1 MGLFDFIRLKF
12 GFRFYTKRQIQA
24 YQFKAIQ
31 KNFTLAQ
38 AKSSYYA
45 SYNEGKNF
53 LTWGDFFAL
62 PIIDKTILMN
72 HFDELNSAGLKRMDV
87 EAYACDKEARKDYT
101 GYYKDRYVV
110 GLSSGTSGNKGL
122 YLTDKALTKK
132 LPFVF
137 LARSGL
143 SLKYLPFKIMFCLRV
158 FSQGFA
164 DINSPLIKLNYVST
178 MTPIDQVI
186 REINRQKIN
195 ILMAPPSFVRL
206 LIPHR
211 EEINHPFSC
220 IVCYAEVLTKEEKEK
235 FKNVFNCQ
243 VIEIYQASEGQIA
256 SACKAG
262 NLHINEDLVFVEL
275 MDEKGK
281 VVDQSGIPGQIVVT
295 NLINTVQPLF
305 RYRMNDWIVLKDSC
319 PCGSHYRIIDH
330 IIGRQDDVMMF
341 TTLDHKLQ
349 HVFPDLIS
357 RWIITYSNEI
367 REFKVIQSEVNAMEL
382 MIDCLSGVPSESFVE
397 GLHDRLIKEFKAFDI
412 QPDLRIIVTKISIP
426 SDNSKYKRFEVRKA
440 AHHELD
446 LGRRHQEN

>member
-1 MGLFDFIRLKF
+1 MGIFDYVRLKI
-12 GFRFYTKRQIQA
+12 GFRFYSRRQIQA
-24 YQFKAIQ
+24 YQFKTIQ
-31 KNFTLAQ
+31 RNFALAQ
-38 AKSSYYA
+38 AKAPYYEA
-45 SYNEGKNF
+45 LNDGKG
-53 LTWGDFFAL
+53 LLSWGDFFRL
-62 PIIDKTILMN
+62 PIMDKNILMN
-72 HFDELNSAGLKRMDV
+72 HFDEINTVGLKRTEV
-87 EAYACDKEARKDYT
+87 EAFACDKETRKDYT

-178 MTPIDQVI
+178 MTPIDHVI

-206 LIPHR
+206 LISHR
-211 EEINHPFSC
+211 EEIKSTFSC

-235 FKNVFNCQ
+235 FKTFFHCQ

-256 SACKAG
+256 SACKEG
-262 NLHINEDLVFVEL
+262 NLHINEDLVFVEM
-275 MDEKGK
+275 MDEKGQ
-281 VVDQSGIPGQIVVT
+281 VVDQSGVPGQLVVT
-295 NLINTVQPLF
+295 NLVNTIQPLF
-305 RYRMNDWIVLKDSC
+305 RYRMNDWVVLKDSC
-319 PCGSHYRIIDH
+319 PCGSHYRVLDH

-341 TTLDHKLQ
+341 MTNDHRLQ

-357 RWIITYSNEI
+357 RWIITYSNDI
-367 REFKVIQSEVNAMEL
+367 REFKVIQSEANGMGL
-382 MIDCLSGVPSESFVE
+382 MIDCLSGMPSESFVE
-397 GLHDRLIKEFKAFDI
+397 GLYDRLVKEFSAFDI
-412 QPDLRIIVTKISIP
+412 QPQLKIFVTQITIP
-426 SDNSKYKRFEVRKA
+426 QDNSKYKRFEVRKA
-440 AHHELD
+440 DHHELD
-446 LGRRHQEN
+446 LGS